1 MVESPYNKS
10 PQGGHQPSQA
20 LVLQG
25 RYEIIDQLGQG
36 GMGTVYLARDHR
48 LHGRT
53 YVIKKLR
60 DDFFRDEDREKA
72 MAFFMREIEVLCDL
86 KHPNIVDIKDHFPE
100 GDDYYILMEYV
111 EGKNLHEMLHE
122 RGEPFSEEQ
131 VLEWS
136 VQICKVLHYLHT
148 HEPPV
153 IYRDLKPSNV
163 MIDTLGRVKLVDF
176 GIARQYRDDSDNTHV
191 VSAGYS
197 PPEQYWGAAEPRS
210 DVYALGA
217 TMSFLLTGQE
227 PLALQTSSPR
237 KIIDTLSEHIDYVV
251 QRATAQDPWL
261 RFQNALEMLEELE
274 FKPEVKRGLPQ
285 GNWIW
290 GGVIGVSVVAL
301 AFAILY
307 VGWYSALMPRSEL
320 PSTANNTN
328 KNGKDVE
335 SVKKQLQL
343 ANDNAERMK
352 EELAKLR
359 SHVEAESKPPQTDT
373 MTDAQRVASSQNDQ
387 LPSVSPVPMPVG
399 TPSLLNSDQTKKR
412 EANVVFQEDNE
423 AQLTDPEGLAPLQ
436 EDSHK
441 SPFGF
446 PIFKS
451 TDAR

>member
-1 MVESPYNKS
+1 MTESHYQKA
-10 PQGGHQPSQA
+10 PQGGPQNSQA

-100 GDDYYILMEYV
+100 GNDYFILMEYV

-122 RGEPFSEEQ
+122 RGEPFAEEQ

-136 VQICKVLHYLHT
+136 VQICKVLNYLHT
-148 HEPPV
+148 HDPPV

-237 KIIDTLSEHIDYVV
+237 KHIEGLSEHIDYIV

-274 FKPEVKRGLPQ
+274 YQPEVKRGLPQ

-290 GGVIGVSVVAL
+290 GGVIGVSVISL

-307 VGWYSALMPRSEL
+307 VGWHSAFNSKQDGQAIASKNEKRVGTLEKEL
-320 PSTANNTN
+320 R
-328 KNGKDVE
+328 DVADRE
-335 SVKKQLQL
+335 QKVKLQL
-343 ANDNAERMK
+343 EILRRHM
-352 EELAKLR
+352 EEEGK
-359 SHVEAESKPPQTDT
+359 KPEEETPKMAATQPDLGT
-373 MTDAQRVASSQNDQ
+373 
-387 LPSVSPVPMPVG
+387 PSVSPMQLPQVSPVPTGDINKAKEP
-399 TPSLLNSDQTKKR
+399 
-412 EANVVFQEDNE
+412 EIVFQEDSE
-423 AQLTDPEGLAPLQ
+423 AQLTDPEGLAPLE

-451 TDAR
+451 TENR